1 MASARSTRSTR
12 GPIAL
17 ALALFLLVCQVRGG
31 SPLDARPKPEPGRLA
46 ARCHPLITRRVVT
59 CSLYLVFKEPTV
71 GRPRAAT
78 VRFPACCTN
87 RHGSRPF
94 LGEPSKVTTEIF
106 ACQSPWNFVWGSLPR
121 GGKKKAPRGTRSNNR
136 LPRRTPPTETTC
148 PIFNTRARGGNRSPS
163 MSRRQRLLAEQALSS
178 TEPRAR
184 YLTNPTAA
192 YLAYLAAIS
201 VARSIH
207 NTGYPPNG
215 QGTRHYS

>member
-1 MASARSTRSTR
+1 MFTLIARLRPPSPFGSGVAPARSTRSTR

-17 ALALFLLVCQVRGG
+17 ALALFLLVCQVIGG

-106 ACQSPWNFVWGSLPR
+106 ACQSPWNSSGVSSSWR
-121 GGKKKAPRGTRSNNR
+121 QKKLLRLGLGATTGHRAGHR
-136 LPRRTPPTETTC
+136 LPKRP
-148 PIFNTRARGGNRSPS
+148 AR
-163 MSRRQRLLAEQALSS
+163 L
-178 TEPRAR
+178 
-184 YLTNPTAA
+184 
-192 YLAYLAAIS
+192 
-201 VARSIH
+201 SIH
-207 NTGYPPNG
+207 APGVGFVPLQCLDVSGYWLSRLCRAPNPA
-215 QGTRHYS
+215 RAI